1 MVWLGQAF
9 LDSGKRFFKICCIA
23 CFGLNRLMCRCTRA
37 LPDPPFV
44 GVHPLALARAD
55 CKFIRFFWV
64 IFWVWRGRMHD
75 RSHRIEAWPTEW
87 HWWLV
92 WLTPSPTLALHH
104 AYPGPKSM
112 RLKLTILESVVCGVG
127 PGPIPTR
134 IPFFFYIYKW
144 LLRVVAFVLGLCL
157 FFFFLDFGRIFEILA
172 RENKR
177 FKLMEKLLL
186 I

>member
-64 IFWVWRGRMHD
+64 IFWVWRGR
-75 RSHRIEAWPTEW
+75 WPTEW

-157 FFFFLDFGRIFEILA
+157 FFSFFLDFGRIFEILA

>member
-157 FFFFLDFGRIFEILA
+157 FFFSFFFFWTLA
-172 RENKR
+172 EYLKY
-177 FKLMEKLLL
+177 
-186 I
+186 

>member
-55 CKFIRFFWV
+55 CKFIRYFLGNILGVTWEVAHRMALVVSLAHSLTDSGSPPCLSWTKEHAIKTHHFGKCRM
-64 IFWVWRGRMHD
+64 WRGTR
-75 RSHRIEAWPTEW
+75 
-87 HWWLV
+87 
-92 WLTPSPTLALHH
+92 
-104 AYPGPKSM
+104 AY
-112 RLKLTILESVVCGVG
+112 
-127 PGPIPTR
+127 PTR

-157 FFFFLDFGRIFEILA
+157 FFFSFFFFWTLA
-172 RENKR
+172 EYLKY
-177 FKLMEKLLL
+177 
-186 I
+186 

>member
-127 PGPIPTR
+127 PGPIPRASHSSSTSTNDSWE
-134 IPFFFYIYKW
+134 W
-144 LLRVVAFVLGLCL
+144 LLSFLDFV
-157 FFFFLDFGRIFEILA
+157 FFFFLFFFSGLWQNIWNISEG
-172 RENKR
+172 K
-177 FKLMEKLLL
+177 
-186 I
+186 